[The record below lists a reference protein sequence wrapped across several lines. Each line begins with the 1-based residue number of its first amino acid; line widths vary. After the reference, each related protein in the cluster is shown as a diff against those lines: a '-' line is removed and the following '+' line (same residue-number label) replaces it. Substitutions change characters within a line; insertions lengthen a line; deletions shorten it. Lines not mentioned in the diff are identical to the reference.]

1 MSTLHDMLCGK
12 TKQLKSW
19 ELHRR
24 NSEREREEEREK
36 ERETETDTEREREWR
51 LQGHDVGDKTTT
63 SFLVGFLL
71 VIVFT
76 QITSPFL
83 EQNIAFF

>member
-76 QITSPFL
+76 KTISL
-83 EQNIAFF
+83 FFVKEYRFF